1 MKVSFITLD
10 GYEATAYLGDKEVAP
25 NVYQGENEH
34 TEKNVWVKSSR
45 NDGWVEINP
54 ILAERERIIELL
66 NEELTNCYCETPL
79 THLDA
84 RIKETK

>member
-1 MKVSFITLD
+1 MK
-10 GYEATAYLGDKEVAP
+10 A
-25 NVYQGENEH
+25 
-34 TEKNVWVKSSR
+34 
-45 NDGWVEINP
+45 INCP
-54 ILAERERIIELL
+54 ICGKLTYPDYCSDECLYRHYERERIIELL